1 MAVEISGVRYYS
13 TAAVLTEVDV
23 SRQTLWRWR
32 KDGLIPQGHRFRNG
46 RLLFTRAEFDA
57 ILSYANRIEPD
68 TVVGNANGR
77 SGHGLGA
84 TK

>member
-1 MAVEISGVRYYS
+1 MAVEISGVKYYS
-13 TAAVLTEVDV
+13 TAAVLAEAEI

-46 RLLFTRAEFDA
+46 RLLFTRAEFEA

-68 TVVGNANGR
+68 TVVGDSNGR
-77 SGHGLGA
+77 SEYGLGA